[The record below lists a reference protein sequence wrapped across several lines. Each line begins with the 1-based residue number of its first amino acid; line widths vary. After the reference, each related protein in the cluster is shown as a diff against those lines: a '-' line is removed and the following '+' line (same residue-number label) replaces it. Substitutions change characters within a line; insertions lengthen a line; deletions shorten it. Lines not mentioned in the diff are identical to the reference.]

1 YFTVAQETPSLE
13 DTLPALRPGE
23 LLPER
28 LRLSAGRRDLLKGLA
43 VGAGALAASSLATN
57 GQLGRGGRVLA
68 IVVGAAA
75 AAAGVRALLN
85 ARHERDLPANVEE
98 NNRRRAL
105 RAATNARIAQR
116 NAEKIARTVLIVAP
130 AAGVGP

>member
-1 YFTVAQETPSLE
+1 
-13 DTLPALRPGE
+13 
-23 LLPER
+23 
-28 LRLSAGRRDLLKGLA
+28 LA
-43 VGAGALAASSLATN
+43 VGVGALAVSSLATN